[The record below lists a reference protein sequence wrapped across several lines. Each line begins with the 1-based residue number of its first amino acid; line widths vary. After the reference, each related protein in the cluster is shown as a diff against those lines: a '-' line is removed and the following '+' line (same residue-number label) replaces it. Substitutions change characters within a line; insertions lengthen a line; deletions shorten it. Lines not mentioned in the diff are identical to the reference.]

1 MFQDPPESR
10 RAPFSPPD
18 DSFLPTYLMLIFPA
32 RNWRRRRLAPSVA
45 FEYPAPVMKPLLQSE
60 TTMPTLIHHFDEVFG
75 VKIPLPALQR
85 GWLHGREL
93 TQPWHVEQIVEKLGD
108 QCWFSHYWRDKQAA
122 DAGNLNLKPIAIAG
136 FWPSGGFIELLMKDA
151 NPLDEHPRGT
161 LAVYSESPKKT
172 ETLMTDLFDHY
183 RHSDSAT
190 DSQPRVGIL
199 NYSYNSL
206 SVERIPITSS
216 QTVPRERVDLYY
228 GDGAVAWIDE

>member
-108 QCWFSHYWRDKQAA
+108 QCWFSHCVASASVRK
-122 DAGNLNLKPIAIAG
+122 GKNR
-136 FWPSGGFIELLMKDA
+136 SGGWARPGAEFTRADRDGGRRW
-151 NPLDEHPRGT
+151 PW
-161 LAVYSESPKKT
+161 YSSGDNSRAAMP
-172 ETLMTDLFDHY
+172 
-183 RHSDSAT
+183 
-190 DSQPRVGIL
+190 VGAI
-199 NYSYNSL
+199 
-206 SVERIPITSS
+206 
-216 QTVPRERVDLYY
+216 
-228 GDGAVAWIDE
+228 